1 MKQVLQVEKNDAE
14 ATSETVDSRNQYVD
28 WIDYFLEQDAA
39 RSAAASIV
47 AEQRAKT

>member
-1 MKQVLQVEKNDAE
+1 MKQVLQVEKDDAE
-14 ATSETVDSRNQYVD
+14 PKSETVDTRNQYVD

-39 RSAAASIV
+39 RSAAAAIV